1 MSRPVT
7 KHIEALDEIVANLDD
22 IKITASAL
30 CKQIDKRFTRD
41 QCRGAL
47 ERAGKLLRVGRGATM
62 TLKHI
67 HDYVKAL
74 PDKIPASKLIELFGI
89 RRNVATDILKK
100 HRRFL
105 QLQHHDRRK
114 KIEGETLPPTAA
126 ELARALPEP
135 ITAHEFSK
143 RYGKTMKT
151 SYAALRDAGKFKPK
165 QIKSKTLT
173 APKPRTASEPRRKE
187 TPAEKVK
194 VVGDKSFDNFMKGI
208 LKAAKVKADR
218 YNYID

>member
-1 MSRPVT
+1 M
-7 KHIEALDEIVANLDD
+7 I
-22 IKITASAL
+22 
-30 CKQIDKRFTRD
+30 
-41 QCRGAL
+41 
-47 ERAGKLLRVGRGATM
+47 LRVADHEEYELVGLVTSVPVQTRAASP
-62 TLKHI
+62 
-67 HDYVKAL
+67 VAL
-74 PDKIPASKLIELFGI
+74 FFSIVLSSQFYQMLLCASVPHVCGNG
-89 RRNVATDILKK
+89 RNVATDILKK

-187 TPAEKVK
+187 TPVEKVK
-194 VVGDKSFDNFMKGI
+194 VVGDKSFDNFVKGI